1 MGAASAGGVGFGGGA
16 GPGAGIVSGREIGG
30 VGAVGVGRGTARGG
44 GGDGRDGAV
53 AGAGG
58 AGVGGVDG
66 ALSAALLL
74 GASCAMSV
82 RAGSALSDKSK
93 ADGCTSGGD
102 VHSAAT

>member
-1 MGAASAGGVGFGGGA
+1 VRA
-16 GPGAGIVSGREIGG
+16 IGG

-44 GGDGRDGAV
+44 GDGRDGAV

-58 AGVGGVDG
+58 AGDGDGDG

-82 RAGSALSDKSK
+82 RAGCGLSDKSK
-93 ADGCTSGGD
+93 ADGCTSGGE
-102 VHSAAT
+102 VHSAAM